1 MFFLRG
7 FVYVQITASI
17 MIRFILILLLF
28 FVPILEILILL
39 QLNYIM
45 PLSTIFLQCV
55 VTLAAGLWLMQGE
68 NFSLWTIVESELHN
82 NRLPAEEVVADLL
95 LLGGGVLLVVPGLL
109 TDALGL
115 AVLIPA
121 VRQECIELIRKN
133 MRKSLNLA
141 STD

>member
-1 MFFLRG
+1 
-7 FVYVQITASI
+7 
-17 MIRFILILLLF
+17 MIKLILILLLF
-28 FVPILEILILL
+28 FVPVLEILILM

-45 PLSTIFLQCV
+45 PLSTIILQCF
-55 VTLAAGLWLMQGE
+55 VTLAAGIWLMQGE

-115 AVLIPA
+115 AVFIPA
-121 VRQECIELIRKN
+121 VRQECIQLIRKS

>member
-1 MFFLRG
+1 
-7 FVYVQITASI
+7 
-17 MIRFILILLLF
+17 MIKLILILLLF
-28 FVPILEILILL
+28 FVPVLEILILM

-55 VTLAAGLWLMQGE
+55 VTLAAGLWLMRGE
-68 NFSLWTIVESELHN
+68 HFSLWTIVESELHN

-95 LLGGGVLLVVPGLL
+95 LLGGGVLLIVPGLL

-115 AVLIPA
+115 AIFIPA
-121 VRQECIELIRKN
+121 VRQECIQLMRKR
-133 MRKSLNLA
+133 MRKSLNLV

>member
-1 MFFLRG
+1 
-7 FVYVQITASI
+7 
-17 MIRFILILLLF
+17 MIKLILILLFF
-28 FVPILEILILL
+28 FVPVLEILILT

-68 NFSLWTIVESELHN
+68 QFHLWTIVESELYN
-82 NRLPAEEVVADLL
+82 NRLPAEEVVAELL
-95 LLGGGVLLVVPGLL
+95 LLGGAVLLIVPGLL

-115 AVLIPA
+115 AVFIPA
-121 VRQECIELIRKN
+121 VRQECIQLIRTS